1 MHARESGSRAGRRSA
16 PRISHQ
22 HEGLPKRGDMLASLR
37 FGQTMYRGGKSYDEA
52 RCLRLRALGT
62 DRECRD
68 ISEGALDRRQ
78 LCADARFEGGVR

>member
-1 MHARESGSRAGRRSA
+1 MPESQDRVQGGGVPQESCIITRACQKRRYA
-16 PRISHQ
+16 GQPAVWTNGVPRWWSC
-22 HEGLPKRGDMLASLR
+22 
-37 FGQTMYRGGKSYDEA
+37 DEA
-52 RCLRLRALGT
+52 RCWRLRALGT